1 MQIHFIHK
9 VYQYVFYLYPV
20 FTVKR
25 VLVLSQINEILSFFL
40 YSRIFHILS
49 SNVTGCPDG
58 KKVEFITSLLDALT
72 TDMVNTI
79 NSPTPSGGG
88 R

>member
-1 MQIHFIHK
+1 MYF
-9 VYQYVFYLYPV
+9 
-20 FTVKR
+20 
-25 VLVLSQINEILSFFL
+25 FFL
-40 YSRIFHILS
+40 MMFCLSLCEHVYILC

-72 TDMVNTI
+72 TDMVNAI